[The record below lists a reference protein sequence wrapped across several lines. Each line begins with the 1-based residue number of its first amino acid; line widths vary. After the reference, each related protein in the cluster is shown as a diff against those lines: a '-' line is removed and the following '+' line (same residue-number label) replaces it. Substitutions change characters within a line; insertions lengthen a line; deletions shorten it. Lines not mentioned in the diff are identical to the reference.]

1 MEKVKQKPLLVIRDY
16 IVISIGVLL
25 YALAWAIF
33 IIPHHLVG
41 GGVTGISAIVQYIT
55 GFNMSYTM
63 FIINAILLLIA
74 LRILGV
80 AFGARTVYAIVFSSL
95 AFRFLPGLIPEEF
108 IQQFSIENGKML
120 SVIFGG
126 ALSGLGCSLA
136 ITHGGSTGGTDI
148 VALMINKFYNISTGT
163 ILVILDVIII
173 ACTLFIPSDAG
184 WGSRFANVIYGYI
197 ACGVFSYCL
206 DLFMT
211 GQRQSVQML
220 VFSENYQRIADRI
233 SQEENRGVSV
243 LNVQG
248 WHTKQDK
255 KMLLVV
261 VRKSEM
267 NQVLSLIKS
276 EDKQAFVSVG
286 SVQGVYGEGFEKI
299 KK

>member
-1 MEKVKQKPLLVIRDY
+1 MQKGKTLSVIKDYLVI
-16 IVISIGVLL
+16 SLGLLL
-25 YALAWAIF
+25 YTLAWAVF

-63 FIINAILLLIA
+63 FIINAVLLLIA
-74 LRILGV
+74 LRILGTS
-80 AFGARTVYAIVFSSL
+80 FGARTVYAIVFSSI
-95 AFRFLPGLIPEEF
+95 AFRIVPELIPQEF
-108 IQQFSIENGKML
+108 IQQFALDNGKLL

-136 ITHGGSTGGTDI
+136 ITHGGSSGGTDI

-163 ILVILDVIII
+163 VIIILDIIII
-173 ACTLFIPSDAG
+173 ACSLSIPSEAT

-197 ACGVFSYCL
+197 ASGVFSYAL

-211 GQRQSVQML
+211 GQRQSVQIL
-220 VFSENYQRIADRI
+220 VFSDHYDRIAEKI
-233 SQEENRGVSV
+233 ALESNRGVSV
-243 LNVQG
+243 FDAQG
-248 WHTKQDK
+248 WYSKQNRK
-255 KMLLVV
+255 VLLVV

-267 NQVLSLIKS
+267 NRILSMIKS
-276 EDKQAFVSVG
+276 EDKSAFISVG
-286 SVQGVYGEGFEKI
+286 SVHGVYGEGFEKI

>member
-1 MEKVKQKPLLVIRDY
+1 MQKGKTLSVIKDYLVI
-16 IVISIGVLL
+16 SLGLLL
-25 YALAWAIF
+25 YTLAWAVF

-63 FIINAILLLIA
+63 FIINAVLLLIA
-74 LRILGV
+74 LRILGTS
-80 AFGARTVYAIVFSSL
+80 FGARTVYAIVFSSI
-95 AFRFLPGLIPEEF
+95 AFRIVPELIPQDF
-108 IQQFSIENGKML
+108 IQQFALDNGKLL

-136 ITHGGSTGGTDI
+136 ITHGGSSGGTDI

-163 ILVILDVIII
+163 VIIILDIIII
-173 ACTLFIPSDAG
+173 ACSLFIPSEAS

-197 ACGVFSYCL
+197 ASGVFSYAL

-211 GQRQSVQML
+211 GQRQSVQIL
-220 VFSENYQRIADRI
+220 VFSDHYDRIAEKI
-233 SQEENRGVSV
+233 ALESNRGVSV
-243 LNVQG
+243 FDAQG
-248 WHTKQDK
+248 WYSKQNRK
-255 KMLLVV
+255 VLLVV

-267 NQVLSLIKS
+267 NRILSMIKS
-276 EDKQAFVSVG
+276 EDKSAFISVG
-286 SVQGVYGEGFEKI
+286 SVHGVYGEGFEKI

>member
-1 MEKVKQKPLLVIRDY
+1 MQKGKTLSVIKDYLVI
-16 IVISIGVLL
+16 SLGLLL
-25 YALAWAIF
+25 YTLAWAVF

-63 FIINAILLLIA
+63 FIINAVLLLIA
-74 LRILGV
+74 LRILGTS
-80 AFGARTVYAIVFSSL
+80 FGARTVYAIVFSSI
-95 AFRFLPGLIPEEF
+95 AFRIVPELIPQEF
-108 IQQFSIENGKML
+108 IQQFALDNGKLL

-136 ITHGGSTGGTDI
+136 ITHGGSSGGTDI

-163 ILVILDVIII
+163 VIIILDIIII
-173 ACTLFIPSDAG
+173 ACSLFIPSDAT

-197 ACGVFSYCL
+197 ASGVFSYAL

-211 GQRQSVQML
+211 GQRQSVQIL
-220 VFSENYQRIADRI
+220 VFSDHYDRIAEKI
-233 SQEENRGVSV
+233 ALESNRGVSV
-243 LNVQG
+243 FDAQG
-248 WHTKQDK
+248 WYSKQNRK
-255 KMLLVV
+255 VLLVV

-267 NQVLSLIKS
+267 NRILSMIKS
-276 EDKQAFVSVG
+276 EDKSAFISVG
-286 SVQGVYGEGFEKI
+286 SVHGVYGEGFEKI

>member
-1 MEKVKQKPLLVIRDY
+1 MQKGKTLSVIKDYLVI
-16 IVISIGVLL
+16 SLGLLL
-25 YALAWAIF
+25 YTLAWAVF

-63 FIINAILLLIA
+63 FIINAVLLLIA
-74 LRILGV
+74 LRILGTS
-80 AFGARTVYAIVFSSL
+80 FGARTVYAIVFSSI
-95 AFRFLPGLIPEEF
+95 AFRIVPELIPQEF
-108 IQQFSIENGKML
+108 IQQFALDNGKLL

-136 ITHGGSTGGTDI
+136 ITHGGSSGGTDI

-163 ILVILDVIII
+163 VIIILDIIII
-173 ACTLFIPSDAG
+173 ACSLFIPSEAT

-197 ACGVFSYCL
+197 ASGVFSYAL

-211 GQRQSVQML
+211 GQRQSVQIL
-220 VFSENYQRIADRI
+220 VFSDHYDRIAEKI
-233 SQEENRGVSV
+233 ALESNRGVSV
-243 LNVQG
+243 FDAQG
-248 WHTKQDK
+248 WYSKQNRK
-255 KMLLVV
+255 VLLVV

-267 NQVLSLIKS
+267 NRILSMIKS
-276 EDKQAFVSVG
+276 EDKSAFISVG
-286 SVQGVYGEGFEKI
+286 SVHGVYGEGFEKI